1 LLQCCLAA
9 PALCLAVAGSAEA
22 AAPSSAASLIAGLG
36 FAKGEVGFILADVQS
51 GKILESQSADQ
62 SFMPASVAK
71 LAAAY
76 AAIKILG
83 ADYRFT
89 TALYR
94 RGNDIYLRGG
104 GDPVLSANDLQKLA
118 LQLQANRPDGK
129 GGRFFFDDALMAALP
144 EVSASQPIPTPYN
157 AGFGALNVDFNR
169 IEVVWSKAAGGVPIF
184 QARSIAD
191 GLILPCDWITFAPA
205 EEALPP
211 GAPFVYDGA
220 GDRERW
226 RYAGDLPAQGNT
238 FLPVRSPSL
247 QTALVFRQ
255 LVLAGGTALPLP
267 EPGHVPA
274 NAVEIAI
281 VQSPSLSEILGGL
294 LRYSNNMEAELIG
307 LAASRQL
314 TGKALPLRESSAALS
329 QWLTQQAAGT
339 DWRGLRLENHSGLSA
354 ENRISPSQMLALL
367 RLIAAEPA
375 LMAVLPQRDDDGDIA
390 DVSAK
395 SIARPITGKT
405 GTMDYA
411 RGLAGF
417 FPARDG
423 RLLAFAI
430 FVFDGKRR
438 AALDAAMDRRVA
450 DSPPVATLWTRRAK
464 SLDNALMKAWLKKY

>member
-1 LLQCCLAA
+1 
-9 PALCLAVAGSAEA
+9 
-22 AAPSSAASLIAGLG
+22 
-36 FAKGEVGFILADVQS
+36 
-51 GKILESQSADQ
+51 
-62 SFMPASVAK
+62 MPASVAK
-71 LAAAY
+71 LATAY
-76 AAIKILG
+76 AAVKILG

-89 TALYR
+89 TALFR

-118 LQLQANRPDGK
+118 MQLQANRPDGK
-129 GGRFFFDDALMAALP
+129 GGRFFFDGTLMPALP
-144 EVSASQPIPTPYN
+144 EVSASQPIATPYN

-169 IEVVWSKAAGGVPIF
+169 IEVVWSKSADGVPIF
-184 QARSIAD
+184 QARSVAD
-191 GLILPCDWITFAPA
+191 GLILPCDWIAFAPA

-211 GAPFVYDGA
+211 GAPFVYDGG
-220 GDRERW
+220 GDLARW
-226 RYAGDLPAQGNT
+226 RYAGHLPAQGNT
-238 FLPVRSPSL
+238 FLPVRNPGL

-255 LVLAGGTALPLP
+255 LALANGIALPPP

-314 TGKALPLRESSAALS
+314 TGKALPLRESSAALG
-329 QWLTQQAAGT
+329 QWLSQQAANT
-339 DWRGLRLENHSGLSA
+339 DWRGLRLENHSGLSPDS
-354 ENRISPSQMLALL
+354 RISPSQILALL
-367 RLIAAEPA
+367 HLIAAEPG

-390 DVSAK
+390 EPAGKSA
-395 SIARPITGKT
+395 ARPITGKT

-438 AALDAAMDRRVA
+438 TALDAVMDRRIT
-450 DSPPVATLWTRRAK
+450 DSPPVAIAWTHRAK
-464 SLDNALMKAWLKKY
+464 SLDNALLKTWMKKY